1 MFYASRGGSAGRN
14 DASSMLGS
22 IEMDRVPLRRPLR
35 TVRSVARLVGPLL
48 LVGLAAWS
56 RLGDRARDLAAN
68 APAGA
73 TRLAG
78 ESGRRAAERWRERP
92 AARRKRLT
100 ARARTPLPIL
110 YDVHPEAR
118 RALGHDVGLRSV
130 PLDEIVGTAVAGP
143 AQRGGDFLPLPDFRS
158 TNWQGRFA
166 RVQHAMDSL
175 AILPPVDLVKYGDGY
190 WVEDG
195 HNRVAA
201 ALYNGQQDIDAVVR
215 DLKQPGY
222 VDDDTHTVA
231 TLAPVAAVGSEL
243 RAAGLGRFNSE
254 AATEVPSIDLDGD
267 TSRRSAPA
275 RAAEPARR
283 QAPAAAE
290 TAAPEPEPVSDAPQP
305 APTPPEAAAG

>member
-1 MFYASRGGSAGRN
+1 
-14 DASSMLGS
+14 MLGS
-22 IEMDRVPLRRPLR
+22 IEMERVPLRRPLR

-48 LVGLAAWS
+48 LVALAAWS
-56 RLGDRARDLAAN
+56 RLGRQARDLAAN

-92 AARRKRLT
+92 AARRRRLA

-118 RALGHDVGLRSV
+118 RAMGHDVGLRSV

-166 RVQHAMDSL
+166 RVQRATDSL

-215 DLKQPGY
+215 ELKQPGY

-254 AATEVPSIDLDGD
+254 AATEVPSLDLDGD

-275 RAAEPARR
+275 RPAQRPSSHTVGASEPPVPESD
-283 QAPAAAE
+283 PA
-290 TAAPEPEPVSDAPQP
+290 SDATQS